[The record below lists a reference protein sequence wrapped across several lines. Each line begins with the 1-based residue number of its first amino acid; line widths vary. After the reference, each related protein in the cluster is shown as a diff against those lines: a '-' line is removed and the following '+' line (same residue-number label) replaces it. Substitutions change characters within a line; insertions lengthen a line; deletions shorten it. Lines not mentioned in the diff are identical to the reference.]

1 MTRNANHHITDVVL
15 TAILISC
22 SFIYFGVYFQCCYS
36 YCYKQLSLEVLH
48 HLNLLCRGES
58 AVCGGQA
65 SCVGHLQGTE
75 AALLQVALS
84 RIQATASTHQH
95 TLTCDAASASSPF
108 KCKFNAVTLL
118 EVSLLCCMVGIC

>member
-1 MTRNANHHITDVVL
+1 MTNLFPLPDFVLIHPLHPVVAFMCHL
-15 TAILISC
+15 LSISC
-22 SFIYFGVYFQCCYS
+22 RE
-36 YCYKQLSLEVLH
+36 QLSLEVLH

-95 TLTCDAASASSPF
+95 TLTCDAAAAGPF
-108 KCKFNAVTLL
+108 KC
-118 EVSLLCCMVGIC
+118 ECMICFAFT